1 MKKIYVAL
9 LFLSLFTF
17 CGWNTA
23 SAQTDGA
30 GFIFRV
36 NSPVGAAGDYDWSG
50 SIDWGGSVTET
61 ITADIAW
68 AYDGNDSLMCGGPA
82 VNDLTGKIAL
92 IRRGACTFSLKAYHA
107 QQGGAVGFIICNNNA
122 AAPTEL
128 VGMLGGDSASAVVI
142 PGIFTSYQT
151 CDAIASQ
158 ISAGNTVNISF
169 LLPTIYNQYGPYS
182 YHTPQSQIYPLE
194 NIGVNVVNY
203 DTANV
208 AAGVEVK
215 VDIAEP
221 AGGTTTLSVTLDVPP
236 STDTAIVFEPYTP
249 VDLGTYTMTY
259 SAPALTTD
267 ELTHTFVIT
276 DGIFALDNNDFS
288 NTGGL
293 SETEEGFLNAGLQF
307 HMGSFYLS
315 GENGG
320 MAPFAAFAIH
330 NPEQFA
336 TGTPSDDE
344 FQVFLYDAD
353 PDGDGVVNGAA
364 ESYDD
369 FQIVAFGSYQLAT
382 DYQADDLIIVEFD
395 DPGELKSNGQYIV
408 SVQYDG
414 GDNGSG
420 ISPDF
425 TTTGITNYPYY
436 NSIVF
441 GSGANAGD
449 PPRLYMGGF
458 TSGNNA
464 VIRLMT
470 DEFVANNDLE
480 KLDDSK
486 VRIFPTVTADLLNV
500 ELSLN
505 QPSAVKMRIFDMNS
519 RLMAS
524 TAFDGVQTETLDLNV
539 SNLSNGMYFL
549 AVETTEGYRAFKF
562 VVEK

>member
-1 MKKIYVAL
+1 MKKNYFSL
-9 LFLSLFTF
+9 LFLLLTTIFAAGTL
-17 CGWNTA
+17 
-23 SAQTDGA
+23 SAQTDGQ

-50 SIDWGGSVTET
+50 SIDWGGAVNET
-61 ITADIAW
+61 LTADVAW

-107 QQGGAVGFIICNNNA
+107 QQGGAIGFIICNNNA

-151 CDAIASQ
+151 CDVIASQ
-158 ISAGNTVNISF
+158 IASGQTVNISF
-169 LLPTIYNQYGPYS
+169 LLPTIYNQFGPYS
-182 YHTPQSQIYPLE
+182 YHTPQSQVVSMG
-194 NIGVNVVNY
+194 NIGVNVVNR

-208 AAGVEVK
+208 AVGVEVK

-221 AGGTTTLSVTLDVPP
+221 AGGTTSLSVTLDIPP
-236 STDTAIVFEPYTP
+236 STDTAIVFDEYTP

-259 SAPALTTD
+259 SAPALTAD

-288 NTGGL
+288 ATGGL

-315 GENGG
+315 GSNGG
-320 MAPFAAFAIH
+320 IAPYGAFAIH
-330 NPEQFA
+330 NPEAFA
-336 TGTPSDDE
+336 TGTPADDE
-344 FQVFLYDAD
+344 FQVFLFDAD
-353 PDGDGVVNGAA
+353 PDGDGTVNGAA

-382 DYQADDLIIVEFD
+382 DYQADDLILVEFD
-395 DPGELKSNGQYIV
+395 DPATLKADGQYIL

-425 TTTGITNYPYY
+425 TTTGVTNYPYY

-441 GSGANAGD
+441 GSSATAGD

-464 VIRLMT
+464 VIRLLT
-470 DEFVANNDLE
+470 DEFVANKDLT
-480 KLDDSK
+480 KLDDAQ
-486 VRIFPTVTADLLNV
+486 VQIFPTVTSGDLNV
-500 ELSLN
+500 ALSLN
-505 QPSAVKMRIFDMNS
+505 QLSDVKMRIFDMNS
-519 RLMAS
+519 RLMNAVS
-524 TAFDGVQTETLDLNV
+524 FDGVKEETLNLNV
-539 SNLSNGMYFL
+539 SNLANGMYFL
-549 AVETTEGYRAFKF
+549 AVETANGYRALKF